1 MKRFFGWGLVL
12 AGGAVGGWGVIS
24 VLRGST
30 SARLNVTPDLSVS
43 ALTAGLAGVA
53 VLTIGLVWV
62 RD

>member
-12 AGGAVGGWGVIS
+12 AGGAVGGWGIIS
-24 VLRGST
+24 VLRGS
-30 SARLNVTPDLSVS
+30 SAARLDVTSELSVS

-53 VLTIGLVWV
+53 VLTIGLIWA